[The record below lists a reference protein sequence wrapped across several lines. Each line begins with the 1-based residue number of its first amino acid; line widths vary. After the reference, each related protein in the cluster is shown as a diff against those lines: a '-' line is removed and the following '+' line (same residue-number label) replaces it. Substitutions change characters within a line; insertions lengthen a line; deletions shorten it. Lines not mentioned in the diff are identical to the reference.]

1 MIQIKLQACSSGLC
15 YQDRANYVV
24 KYATTAFIS
33 FSNDKFDDNHVVGD
47 EEEKSF

>member
-1 MIQIKLQACSSGLC
+1 MIQIKPQACISGLC

-33 FSNDKFDDNHVVGD
+33 FSNDKFDDNHVIGN